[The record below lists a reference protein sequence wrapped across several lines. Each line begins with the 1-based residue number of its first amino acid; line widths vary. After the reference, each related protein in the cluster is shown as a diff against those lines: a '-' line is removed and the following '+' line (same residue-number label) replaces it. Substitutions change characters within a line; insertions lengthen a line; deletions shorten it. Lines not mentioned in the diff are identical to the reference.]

1 MITRHVR
8 GEQRR
13 ALNTI
18 WNAAGRYQFDPPFM
32 AFFPDGSADF
42 YFNLIIG
49 FVEKWFDPERM
60 ETLFERVGRSAR
72 ADEFDDLL
80 WLGLENCVY
89 EKEIGERPILAQLRR
104 ERAEKF
110 FSLGST
116 LSRQQMMLQSMLTQT
131 MQEVRWAEVSGRR
144 MPPLSGRER
153 RMAGALRFP
162 GSLDTEG
169 VLLACQQFLSV
180 YFRWREPGEKGEEAG
195 GQAENVPGILR
206 HLLRRETRQ
215 TDSLV
220 IRAGTGQCG
229 DGSSGALAHRTGI
242 LHRSA
247 RTEQDLAYVEAC
259 FGPCAVSEHD
269 LGVLESELCVG
280 DDKDCRIWIVNTRQ
294 AGSAARALSPSR
306 RPDREAGGSRENGPD
321 SPDFAKEGGLEA
333 EDGAD
338 QDLSPQDRRDV
349 RRVRADMERQKGKNR
364 VFYDAHRQEIVSTI
378 RRLSAGMNT
387 VLESYAWPLPEE
399 GRAGQLEPEKAYR
412 LPVLQDP
419 DVFLHPGN
427 EKEPDL
433 SVELLLDASA
443 SRQRNAEV
451 IAAQGR
457 ILAESLVRCHIPV
470 RVLAFCSLRGV
481 TVLRILKEWKE
492 SSCAR
497 ILDYYAGGW
506 NRDGLAI
513 RTADALRIRE
523 DHHARRL
530 LLVLTDASPND
541 SAKLPPVPGGVLRRE
556 YEGAP
561 AVEAAASAV
570 RAAREDGIHTAAVF
584 AGSTAH
590 LGSLSRIYGKEYVCI
605 RKLDQLAA
613 AVLELLRM
621 TLQENENRS

>member
-49 FVEKWFDPERM
+49 LVEKWFDPERM
-60 ETLFERVGRSAR
+60 ETLFDRVGRSAR

-80 WLGLENCVY
+80 WLGFENCVY
-89 EKEIGERPILAQLRR
+89 EKEIGERPILARLRR

-110 FSLGST
+110 FALGST

-169 VLLACQQFLSV
+169 AILACQQFLSV
-180 YFRWREPGEKGEEAG
+180 YFRWKGPGETGAEAG
-195 GQAENVPGILR
+195 RQAENVPGFLR
-206 HLLRRETRQ
+206 SLLRRETRQ
-215 TDSLV
+215 ADSLV
-220 IRAGTGQCG
+220 IRTGTGLRE
-229 DGSSGALAHRTGI
+229 DGCSDALARRTGI

-269 LGVLESELCVG
+269 LGVLESEVCVG
-280 DDKDCRIWIVNTRQ
+280 DDEECRIWIVNARQ
-294 AGSAARALSPSR
+294 AGGAVQERPVAR
-306 RPDREAGGSRENGPD
+306 
-321 SPDFAKEGGLEA
+321 
-333 EDGAD
+333 
-338 QDLSPQDRRDV
+338 PQDRRDV
-349 RRVRADMERQKGKNR
+349 SRVRADMERQKEKNR
-364 VFYDAHRQEIVSTI
+364 GFYDAHRQEIASTI

-419 DVFLHPGN
+419 DVFLHPGD

-497 ILDYYAGGW
+497 ILDYFAGGW

-523 DHHARRL
+523 DRHARRL

-541 SAKLPPVPGGVLRRE
+541 SAKLPPVAGGVMRRE

-570 RAAREDGIHTAAVF
+570 RAAREDGIHVAAVF

>member
-1 MITRHVR
+1 MCFSIRGTR
-8 GEQRR
+8 
-13 ALNTI
+13 
-18 WNAAGRYQFDPPFM
+18 
-32 AFFPDGSADF
+32 S
-42 YFNLIIG
+42 
-49 FVEKWFDPERM
+49 
-60 ETLFERVGRSAR
+60 
-72 ADEFDDLL
+72 
-80 WLGLENCVY
+80 
-89 EKEIGERPILAQLRR
+89 
-104 ERAEKF
+104 
-110 FSLGST
+110 
-116 LSRQQMMLQSMLTQT
+116 
-131 MQEVRWAEVSGRR
+131 
-144 MPPLSGRER
+144 
-153 RMAGALRFP
+153 
-162 GSLDTEG
+162 
-169 VLLACQQFLSV
+169 
-180 YFRWREPGEKGEEAG
+180 
-195 GQAENVPGILR
+195 
-206 HLLRRETRQ
+206 
-215 TDSLV
+215 
-220 IRAGTGQCG
+220 
-229 DGSSGALAHRTGI
+229 
-242 LHRSA
+242 
-247 RTEQDLAYVEAC
+247 
-259 FGPCAVSEHD
+259 
-269 LGVLESELCVG
+269 
-280 DDKDCRIWIVNTRQ
+280 
-294 AGSAARALSPSR
+294 
-306 RPDREAGGSRENGPD
+306 
-321 SPDFAKEGGLEA
+321 
-333 EDGAD
+333 
-338 QDLSPQDRRDV
+338 
-349 RRVRADMERQKGKNR
+349 
-364 VFYDAHRQEIVSTI
+364 
-378 RRLSAGMNT
+378 
-387 VLESYAWPLPEE
+387 
-399 GRAGQLEPEKAYR
+399 
-412 LPVLQDP
+412 
-419 DVFLHPGN
+419 
-427 EKEPDL
+427 
-433 SVELLLDASA
+433 ASA

>member
-1 MITRHVR
+1 MRR
-8 GEQRR
+8 GDISS
-13 ALNTI
+13 T
-18 WNAAGRYQFDPPFM
+18 
-32 AFFPDGSADF
+32 SADF

-49 FVEKWFDPERM
+49 LVEKWFDPERM
-60 ETLFERVGRSAR
+60 ETLFDRVGRSAR

-89 EKEIGERPILAQLRR
+89 EKEIGERPILERLRR

-110 FSLGST
+110 FALGST

-169 VLLACQQFLSV
+169 AILACQQFLSV
-180 YFRWREPGEKGEEAG
+180 YFRWKGPGETGAEAG
-195 GQAENVPGILR
+195 RQAENVPGFLR
-206 HLLRRETRQ
+206 SLLRRETRQ
-215 TDSLV
+215 ADSLV
-220 IRAGTGQCG
+220 IRTGTGLRG
-229 DGSSGALAHRTGI
+229 DGYSDALAHRTGI

-269 LGVLESELCVG
+269 LGVLESEVCVG
-280 DDKDCRIWIVNTRQ
+280 DDEECRIWIVNARQ
-294 AGSAARALSPSR
+294 AGGAVQERPVARR
-306 RPDREAGGSRENGPD
+306 
-321 SPDFAKEGGLEA
+321 
-333 EDGAD
+333 
-338 QDLSPQDRRDV
+338 QDRRDV
-349 RRVRADMERQKGKNR
+349 SRVRADMERQKEKNR
-364 VFYDAHRQEIVSTI
+364 GFYDAHRQEIASTI

-419 DVFLHPGN
+419 DVFLHPGD

-497 ILDYYAGGW
+497 ILDYFAGGW

-523 DHHARRL
+523 DRHARRL

-541 SAKLPPVPGGVLRRE
+541 SAKLPPVAGGVMRRE

-570 RAAREDGIHTAAVF
+570 RAAREDGIHVAAVF